1 MVLERPLVLATANE
15 GKIAEFIELLAGF
28 PIEVRSLNDFGPIPA
43 VVEDGATFENN
54 AYKKALHTARIL
66 GLPALADDSGLMVE
80 ALGGMPGV
88 RSARYAGEDAT
99 DRDNNLKLLEA
110 MTGVA
115 ERRAAFVCV
124 IAIAVPSGPA
134 LIYEGRCEGEI
145 TQTMQGENG
154 FGYDPVFYYP
164 PMGKTFAEIAKEEK
178 NGVSHRGKAMAELRS
193 EFEKVLKWL
202 VQRLSN
208 EPR

>member
-43 VVEDGATFENN
+43 VVEDGATFEDN